1 MFPRW
6 QCAPLR
12 LWCPAQ
18 WLVRS
23 CFNPYVFFSIL
34 AVRRGDMWRG
44 SFMKARFVH
53 RVEVFEMSSS
63 WRPEWNKEQKEHS
76 HIGEEK
82 ERKRVGVGGGGM
94 HDRLCGWG
102 ESWELLNGLCE
113 IYSNFFKYRP
123 ASSPPTLSTK
133 GSDFH
138 TRGVWACSA
147 AREKTDDD
155 CWWCFGGIQHPSPGK
170 ILESLSGFHHW
181 SGTQWWSKD
190 VQDQT

>member
-1 MFPRW
+1 
-6 QCAPLR
+6 
-12 LWCPAQ
+12 
-18 WLVRS
+18 
-23 CFNPYVFFSIL
+23 
-34 AVRRGDMWRG
+34 MWRG

-53 RVEVFEMSSS
+53 RVVVFEMSSS

-76 HIGEEK
+76 HIGEER

-133 GSDFH
+133 GSDSGAPF
-138 TRGVWACSA
+138 TSTQGERGHARLLGCSGKD
-147 AREKTDDD
+147 R
-155 CWWCFGGIQHPSPGK
+155 WWLLMMFWGNSA
-170 ILESLSGFHHW
+170 SLSGKDHW
-181 SGTQWWSKD
+181 VFVWVSSLVRYPMMIKRCSRSNIRFIML
-190 VQDQT
+190 